1 MNDSPG
7 FQSNLK
13 SLSEIPNNFCLD
25 GKDGSAMTNK
35 EYLKQFAKGPCSP
48 TVVLPGLMSTKLA
61 VEIDCELFKNEN
73 SAVFKACGWTDCSK
87 SFYEV
92 IN

>member
-1 MNDSPG
+1 M
-7 FQSNLK
+7 
-13 SLSEIPNNFCLD
+13 D